1 MAQPRENEQD
11 QERDAIEDLEL
22 DDDAANDVSGGA
34 YEPYL
39 NIEGKKTGGPIK
51 NP

>member
-1 MAQPRENEQD
+1 MTDPTKHDDE
-11 QERDAIEDLEL
+11 QERDAIEDLDL

-34 YEPYL
+34 YEAYL
-39 NIEGKKTGGPIK
+39 SSAAQKQGPIK

>member
-1 MAQPRENEQD
+1 MTDGSKHDDE
-11 QERDAIEDLEL
+11 QERDAIEDLDL
-22 DDDAANDVSGGA
+22 DDDAAKNVSGGA

-39 NIEGKKTGGPIK
+39 SSTGQKQGPIK